1 MSLSLG
7 ALGLGAFPDAKPSG
21 VAYPTCEWHYD
32 ACASP
37 CFQTCRDPRAAGCRD
52 VPR

>member
-21 VAYPTCEWHYD
+21 AAYPLVGGTMMPVP
-32 ACASP
+32 APASKP
-37 CFQTCRDPRAAGCRD
+37 AGTHGQPAAGMSR
-52 VPR
+52 